1 MSADDPDDPDTVTE
15 LPPCSACRGTGRV
28 ISRLG
33 GTDHEVECPWC
44 DGGGRRLRDHDA
56 QDRPHPDAGGA
67 GSPGGDDDGDGGDDG
82 PDLAA

>member
-1 MSADDPDDPDTVTE
+1 MSADEPDQTATE

-44 DGGGRRLRDHDA
+44 DGGGRRLPDHNA
-56 QDRPHPDAGGA
+56 QDRPHPD
-67 GSPGGDDDGDGGDDG
+67 GDGGGDGGGADGG